1 MTTVTELATT
11 LTTISDQLVKAKS
24 EILDKITKLED
35 LINAGTVPPEVETAL
50 ENLRTAAQTLD
61 DVVPDTA
68 PAVAMSKR

>member
-11 LTTISDQLVKAKS
+11 LTTISEQLVKAKT

-35 LINAGTVPPEVETAL
+35 LINVGTVPPEVEAAL
-50 ENLRTAAQTLD
+50 DNLRVAAQTLD

-68 PAVAMSKR
+68 PDVVTSKR